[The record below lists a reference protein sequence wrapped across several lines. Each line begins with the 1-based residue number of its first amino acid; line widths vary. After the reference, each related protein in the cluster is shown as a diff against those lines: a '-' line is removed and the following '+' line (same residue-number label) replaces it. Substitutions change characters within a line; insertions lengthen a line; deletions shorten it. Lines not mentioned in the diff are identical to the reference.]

1 MANASTA
8 PAWLD
13 ELRAALP
20 ADAVLTDAAH
30 QLAYDCDAYTIAR
43 ARPSAVVL
51 PRTTREVSAVMRIAH
66 RHGVAVVPRGA
77 GTGLAG
83 GSLPEAGAI
92 LVGLSRMNRVL
103 AVDGANRRAT
113 VEAGVVNAQLSQL
126 VAPSGLHFA
135 PDPSSQSACTIG
147 GNIAENAGGPHTLKY
162 GVTVNHV
169 LAVELVQHD
178 GEVVWLGSEHD
189 ETPGY
194 DFLGV
199 TVGSEGTLGIV
210 TRAVVRL
217 TPLPEGVRTLLAI
230 FPDVRGASEAV
241 SAIIASGLVPAAL
254 EMMDQAIIQA
264 VEAAFGLGLPLDAG
278 AALIVELDGPT
289 AGLDGE
295 ARVVEA
301 LLHAHGASS
310 VEQAADAA
318 ARERLWL
325 ARKKAVGAV
334 GRLAPSKV
342 TMDGVIPRTR
352 LPEVLEAIG
361 HVATAHGLRVGNV
374 FHAGDGNLHPILLFD
389 ERDPDQVTRVL
400 AAGGEILRVCVE
412 AGGSITGEHGVGV
425 EKRDHLELMFNDD
438 DLAVMG
444 SLRRVFDPDER
455 LNPDKLLPVRRGCGE
470 ARVGAPRGGLMC

>member
-1 MANASTA
+1 MATAPSA

-20 ADAVLTDAAH
+20 ADAVLADAAH

-43 ARPSAVVL
+43 ATPRVVVL
-51 PRTTREVSAVMRIAH
+51 PRSTQEVSAVMRLAH

-83 GSLPEAGAI
+83 GSVPEAGAI
-92 LVGLSRMNRVL
+92 LLGLSRMNRVL
-103 AVDGANRRAT
+103 AVDPANRRAT
-113 VEAGVVNAQLSQL
+113 VEAGVVNAQLSRL

-169 LAVELVQHD
+169 LAVELVLHD

-194 DFLGV
+194 DLVGTV
-199 TVGSEGTLGIV
+199 VGSEGTLGVV
-210 TRAVVRL
+210 TQAVVRL

-241 SAIIASGLVPAAL
+241 SAIIGRGLIPAAL
-254 EMMDQAIIQA
+254 EMMDRAIIQA

-278 AALIVELDGPT
+278 AALIVELDGPEV
-289 AGLDGE
+289 GLDEE

-301 LLHAHGASS
+301 LLQSHGASR
-310 VEQAADAA
+310 VEQAADAT

-361 HVATAHGLRVGNV
+361 EVAAAHGLQVGNV

-389 ERDPDQVTRVL
+389 ERVPDQVSRVL
-400 AAGGEILRVCVE
+400 AAGAEILRRCVE
-412 AGGSITGEHGVGV
+412 AGGSVTGEHGVGV
-425 EKRDHLELMFNDD
+425 EKRDHLGLMF
-438 DLAVMG
+438 
-444 SLRRVFDPDER
+444 S
-455 LNPDKLLPVRRGCGE
+455 
-470 ARVGAPRGGLMC
+470 

>member
-1 MANASTA
+1 MPPARPK

-20 ADAVLTDAAH
+20 ADAVLADAAH
-30 QLAYDCDAYTIAR
+30 RLAYDCDAYTIAR
-43 ARPSAVVL
+43 EAPAVVVL
-51 PRTTREVSAVMRIAH
+51 PRSTREVSEVMRVAH

-83 GSLPEAGAI
+83 GAVPEAGGI
-92 LVGLSRMNRVL
+92 VVGLSRMNRVL

-113 VEAGVVNAQLSQL
+113 VEAGVVNAQLTQL

-169 LAVELVQHD
+169 LAVELVLPD
-178 GEVVWLGSEHD
+178 GEVVWLGSEFD

-194 DFLGV
+194 DMVGAV
-199 TVGSEGTLGIV
+199 VGSEGTLGIV

-217 TPLPEGVRTLLAI
+217 TPVPEGVRTLLAT
-230 FPDVRGASEAV
+230 FPDVRGASGAV
-241 SAIIASGLVPAAL
+241 SAIIGRGIIPAAL
-254 EMMDQAIIQA
+254 EMMDQAIIEA

-278 AALIVELDGPT
+278 AALIVELDGPE
-289 AGLDGE
+289 AGLDEGASE
-295 ARVVEA
+295 VEA
-301 LLHAHGASS
+301 ILHAHGAAS
-310 VEQAADAA
+310 VERAADAA

-361 HVATAHGLRVGNV
+361 AIAAAHGLRVGNV
-374 FHAGDGNLHPILLFD
+374 FHAGDGNLHPLLLFD
-389 ERDPDQVTRVL
+389 ERDPDQVARVL
-400 AAGGEILRVCVE
+400 AAGEEILRVCVE
-412 AGGSITGEHGVGV
+412 AGGSVTGEHGIGV
-425 EKRDHLELMFNDD
+425 EKRDHLGLMFDAQ
-438 DLAVMG
+438 DLAAMEQ
-444 SLRRVFDPDER
+444 LRRVFDPDER

-470 ARVGAPRGGLMC
+470 ARLGQPRGGVLC